1 MSLLTRRLDRLQAEL
16 DARNMVKR
24 EPIVRQVPCWQ
35 DPQEYLDQMV
45 ASGEITEAQREDVV
59 LIQRVIV
66 RPIHELDRWKNCG
79 SARRRSRAARG
90 VTARHQ
96 MRASMKQLLTR
107 LERLEQRFPLIEPIV
122 AISRSARNRPLL
134 WQL

>member
-1 MSLLTRRLDRLQAEL
+1 
-16 DARNMVKR
+16 MVKR

-66 RPIHELDRWKNCG
+66 RPIHELDRWKNV
-79 SARRRSRAARG
+79 G
-90 VTARHQ
+90 V
-96 MRASMKQLLTR
+96 LGG
-107 LERLEQRFPLIEPIV
+107 EIV
-122 AISRSARNRPLL
+122 PREELRQDIK
-134 WQL
+134 

>member
-1 MSLLTRRLDRLQAEL
+1 MSPLARRLDRLQAEL

-45 ASGEITEAQREDVV
+45 ASGEIAEAQREDVV

-66 RPIHELDRWKNCG
+66 RPIHEFDHNGKIVGVLGGEIVPREELRQDMQRDR
-79 SARRRSRAARG
+79 A
-90 VTARHQ
+90 
-96 MRASMKQLLTR
+96 
-107 LERLEQRFPLIEPIV
+107 
-122 AISRSARNRPLL
+122 
-134 WQL
+134 

>member
-66 RPIHELDRWKNCG
+66 RPIHELDRWKKLWEC
-79 SARRRSRAARG
+79 SEAKSCRARSYGKTSNESLHEAAFDP
-90 VTARHQ
+90 A
-96 MRASMKQLLTR
+96 
-107 LERLEQRFPLIEPIV
+107 
-122 AISRSARNRPLL
+122 
-134 WQL
+134 

>member
-1 MSLLTRRLDRLQAEL
+1 MP
-16 DARNMVKR
+16 RNMVKR

-66 RPIHELDRWKNCG
+66 RPLHELDPDGKIV
-79 SARRRSRAARG
+79 G
-90 VTARHQ
+90 V
-96 MRASMKQLLTR
+96 LGG
-107 LERLEQRFPLIEPIV
+107 EIV
-122 AISRSARNRPLL
+122 PREELRQDIK
-134 WQL
+134 